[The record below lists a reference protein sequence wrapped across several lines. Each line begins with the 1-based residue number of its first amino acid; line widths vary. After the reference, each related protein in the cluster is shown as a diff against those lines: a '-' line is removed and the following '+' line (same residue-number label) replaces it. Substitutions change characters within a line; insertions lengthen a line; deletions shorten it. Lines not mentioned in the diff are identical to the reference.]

1 MKYLPTAT
9 PLPLNRI
16 VAWLIDWLCILV
28 WVAVTAAVAVPL
40 YLAGALHLDNP
51 VAQNVVASLV
61 IVVPVTVTVAVLESG
76 TAAAS
81 VGKRFRRLVVMDIDT
96 RLPLTLPRS
105 LLRSSLKIALPWLC
119 AHVGVYGFLN
129 AGGGSPPGGRSW
141 RLLRPTCLPSSGS
154 CPCSSAAV
162 AHRTTGRRDQSSPMW
177 RLSSP
182 PRGLDEPAPAAER
195 CIERCPV
202 TILDRSRQVGACRA
216 LPDSATGLTSVH
228 EHSRPGPHVP
238 WRTPKG
244 AA

>member
-1 MKYLPTAT
+1 MKYLPTAA

-51 VAQNVVASLV
+51 VAQNVVAALV

-105 LLRSSLKIALPWLC
+105 LLRSSLKVALPWLC
-119 AHVGVYGFLN
+119 AHAGVYGFLN
-129 AGGGSPPGGRSW
+129 AGGGSPPWWALMAIISSYVLAIVWVVSLFIRSGRAPYD
-141 RLLRPTCLPSSGS
+141 R
-154 CPCSSAAV
+154 AARSV
-162 AHRTTGRRDQSSPMW
+162 VTDV
-177 RLSSP
+177 
-182 PRGLDEPAPAAER
+182 AAE
-195 CIERCPV
+195 
-202 TILDRSRQVGACRA
+202 
-216 LPDSATGLTSVH
+216 LTA
-228 EHSRPGPHVP
+228 SRP
-238 WRTPKG
+238 
-244 AA
+244 